1 MYIIIITNNTQHY
14 KTQTLNTLNAKLNPI
29 CHLLELLGDHH
40 ILHVS
45 RVGVNYN
52 WVILGDMFR
61 PLNGHPQANLEQC
74 C

>member
-1 MYIIIITNNTQHY
+1 MHNINKNQM
-14 KTQTLNTLNAKLNPI
+14 L
-29 CHLLELLGDHH
+29 
-40 ILHVS
+40 
-45 RVGVNYN
+45 NYN

>member
-1 MYIIIITNNTQHY
+1 MYIIIITINTQHY

-29 CHLLELLGDHH
+29 CHLLELLDHH